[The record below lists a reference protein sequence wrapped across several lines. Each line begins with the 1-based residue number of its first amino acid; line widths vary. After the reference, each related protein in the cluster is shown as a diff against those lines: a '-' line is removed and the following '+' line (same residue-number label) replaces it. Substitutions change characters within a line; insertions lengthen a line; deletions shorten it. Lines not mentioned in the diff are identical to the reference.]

1 MSHYTTEVRYIC
13 EVYAEYT
20 ESQGY
25 KHVDEII
32 AKARPKIFDFYYPIF
47 DESYRSVLETKILR
61 HYYTREIG
69 CETVGRWKLF
79 LQAEMNEIMPFYN
92 QLYASELIKFNP
104 MCDVDVTTDHHKDG
118 AGEGNSKTDSDRWR
132 YYHDTPQG
140 GVNGI
145 ASLKY
150 LTEAERNDDESK
162 NATDYKNT
170 EDYLEHVR
178 GKRGDKS
185 YSKMLQE
192 YRDTFLNIDML
203 IIDRLSDL
211 FMLIY

>member
-1 MSHYTTEVRYIC
+1 MSHYTTEVRFIC
-13 EVYAEYT
+13 ETYAGYN

-25 KHVDEII
+25 TKVDEII

-47 DESYRSVLETKILR
+47 DEAYRSVIETKILR

-104 MCDVDVTTDHHKDG
+104 LYDVDITTDHHKDG
-118 AGEGNSKTDSDRWR
+118 AGEGNSKIDSDRWR

-150 LTEAERNDDESK
+150 LTEAERNDDKSK
-162 NATDYKNT
+162 NASDYKIT
-170 EDYLEHVR
+170 EDYLEHVK

-211 FMLIY
+211 FMIIY